1 MEFEEHIH
9 LWASQTGV
17 IQTETPRFCLY
28 PLPLFGKMTQSFRND
43 FTMLFCGPV
52 GASMKDYLIIQ
63 GQGHQTHFVK
73 GQMANM
79 ALQVTQSSL
88 QLLSFPGTAWKQP
101 ETINKQVGVAVFQ

>member
-1 MEFEEHIH
+1 
-9 LWASQTGV
+9 
-17 IQTETPRFCLY
+17 
-28 PLPLFGKMTQSFRND
+28 MTQSVSND

-52 GASMKDYLIIQ
+52 GASMKDYLIQ

-79 ALQVTQSSL
+79 ALRVMQSSL

-101 ETINKQVGVAVFQ
+101 DNK